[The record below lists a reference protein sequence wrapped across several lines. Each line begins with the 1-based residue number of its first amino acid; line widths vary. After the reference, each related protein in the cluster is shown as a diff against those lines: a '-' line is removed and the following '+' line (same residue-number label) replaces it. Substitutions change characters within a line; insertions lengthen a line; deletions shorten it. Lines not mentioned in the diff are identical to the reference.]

1 MKYYVTEIDGFN
13 DEVKV
18 FPTLT
23 SASKYAEEETPYG
36 ETVLGIWEGTGP
48 DVEGMP
54 EAIVYYGRVYT

>member
-1 MKYYVTEIDGFN
+1 MIYMVTEIDGFS
-13 DEVKV
+13 DEIKP
-18 FPTLT
+18 FPTLAAAT
-23 SASKYAEEETPYG
+23 RYAEKETPYG